1 MVTEMFNS
9 KPSICFVSPEAY
21 GALFERIGREA
32 NGAELQQA
40 TIARHL
46 AERGYDVSFVT
57 EAHGQSEG
65 LYIDGIRV
73 FNAYDRSDGLR
84 FVRLIHPRMTGLWRA
99 MKRCQADIYFQRT
112 NDIVTGITA
121 AFCRAHRKR
130 FIYSVASDVN
140 CIRDLPHLPKHERP
154 FYRFGL
160 RQADCVVAQTVHQQE
175 LLRENFN
182 RDSTVIPNC
191 GLDGVEPAMVTKRT
205 DPPKRLLWVGRW
217 ARIKRLEMLL
227 DVARRCGDVQID
239 IVGSPSDG
247 LPREYTRGLQERI
260 SMLANVKH
268 VGHVPHSEIGKFYDR
283 SAALICTS
291 AVEGFPNTFI
301 EAWQRGLPV
310 ISTFDPDGVI
320 ASAKLGLVAQ
330 DVASLTAAISHMF
343 QLPQVWRQ
351 MSIRARQYYMANH
364 SVDAVIPRFEK
375 LFHELMEPSVA

>member
-1 MVTEMFNS
+1 MVTEIINP

-21 GALFERIGREA
+21 GALFERIGWQA
-32 NGAELQQA
+32 NGAELQQV

-65 LYIDGIRV
+65 LYLNGIRV
-73 FNAYDRSDGLR
+73 FNAYDCSAGLR
-84 FVRLIHPRMTGLWRA
+84 YTRLIHPRITGLWRA
-99 MKRCQADIYFQRT
+99 MKRCRADIYFQRT
-112 NDIVTGITA
+112 NDIVTGIAA
-121 AFCRAHRKR
+121 AFCRAHHKR

-140 CIRDLPHLPKHERP
+140 CIPELPHLPKHERP

-160 RQADCVVAQTVHQQE
+160 RHADCVVAQTVHQQE

-191 GLDGVEPAMVTKRT
+191 GPDGIKPAVVTKRT

-217 ARIKRLEMLL
+217 APVKRLEMLL
-227 DVARRCGDVQID
+227 DVARRCQDVQID
-239 IVGSPSDG
+239 IVGSPSEG
-247 LPREYTRGLQERI
+247 LQREYTHGLQERI
-260 SMLANVKH
+260 STLPNVNH
-268 VGHVPHSEIGKFYDR
+268 VGYVAHSEIGKFYDR
-283 SAALICTS
+283 AAALICTS

-310 ISTFDPDGVI
+310 ISTFDPDGVV

-330 DVASLTAAISHMF
+330 GADGLAGAISHMF
-343 QLPQVWRQ
+343 ELPQVWRQ
-351 MSIRARQYYMANH
+351 MSTRARQYFMANH
-364 SVDAVIPRFEK
+364 SVDAIIPRFEK
-375 LFHELMEPSVA
+375 VFHELMEPSIA